1 MQNQTNT
8 KTNTKPKTKTM
19 LRHHADPTT
28 LEYGIDEVARGCLF
42 GRVYAGAVV
51 WKHPSQQPAD
61 ALEPVDLPKHV
72 VIRDSKTMSKAQRER
87 ADEWIRNNA
96 YAVAIS
102 YKDETHI
109 DDHNILQSAQ
119 EAMCDALCETRRIV
133 QQHADYDANLVEHA
147 LVDGNTFRPSTPSPV
162 HHTCVVKGDSKYFA
176 IACAAI
182 VAKVAHDRYI
192 AELCEKHPLLN
203 ERYGLLKNMGYGTKK
218 HLDGIKEFGVTSMH
232 RRSFGCCRGK
242 GVTMMVGV

>member
-1 MQNQTNT
+1 
-8 KTNTKPKTKTM
+8 
-19 LRHHADPTT
+19 
-28 LEYGIDEVARGCLF
+28 
-42 GRVYAGAVV
+42 
-51 WKHPSQQPAD
+51 
-61 ALEPVDLPKHV
+61 
-72 VIRDSKTMSKAQRER
+72 
-87 ADEWIRNNA
+87 
-96 YAVAIS
+96 VAIS

-119 EAMCDALCETRRIV
+119 EAMCEALCETRRIV
-133 QQHADYDANLVEHA
+133 QQRADYDANRVEHA

-162 HHTCVVKGDSKYFA
+162 HHTCVVKGDSEYFA

-192 AELCEKHPLLN
+192 AELCEKHPSLN

-232 RRSFGCCRGK
+232 RLSFWSGGMAWWSCCWTAVCSSIAVYFVYTCRQQK
-242 GVTMMVGV
+242 YL